1 MRTGVS
7 RLASLSNQIGQFRH
21 QRAAWKA
28 QIYTSIVRRTFST
41 SKHNQIINNI
51 DDTKAEEESQKQIN
65 VFNAGIFMNPHFEKR
80 KKGGEDA
87 ATMTLNLL
95 AVADG
100 VGGWASSGIDPA
112 IYSRK
117 LCNLI
122 GEIAEKADDR
132 HLMNP
137 KEVIIEACD

>member
-1 MRTGVS
+1 MRSGVS

-21 QRAAWKA
+21 QHTAWKN
-28 QIYTSIVRRTFST
+28 QIYKSARRAFST
-41 SKHNQIINNI
+41 SKNHQVNNNA
-51 DDTKAEEESQKQIN
+51 DDTKAEEESPKQIN

-87 ATMTLNLL
+87 ATITLNLL

-112 IYSRK
+112 IYSRR

-137 KEVIIEACD
+137 REVIIEACD